1 MVEVLFGSCRL
12 REWLEDV
19 LWEGGT
25 GLGEV
30 YRMKGVVAVQG
41 SHRLHIVQAVRELYD
56 ITEGPVMPEGDCA
69 HTRLVLIGK
78 GLETA
83 ELQSSFWS
91 SMQAC
96 RESQPSTAPATP

>member
-1 MVEVLFGSCRL
+1 MVTVLCGLCRL

-56 ITEGPVMPEGDCA
+56 IIEGPVMPEEDCPI
-69 HTRLVLIGK
+69 TRLVLIGK
-78 GLETA
+78 GLQVA
-83 ELQSSFWS
+83 ELQSSFWG
-91 SMQAC
+91 SMQAL
-96 RESQPSTAPATP
+96 